1 MMGLPEATPPLL
13 PGPAR
18 TMWSC
23 VLDDRP
29 AAWSA
34 CVAWLAT
41 ALGPG
46 GIAASD
52 LVVHHVAPLR
62 PDIAALC
69 TALGV
74 RTVAVA
80 PFDARSPRCNKLRQ
94 ADTAFDAQRVVLME
108 ADMAFTA
115 RLPLEQ
121 VVAPVAG
128 KLVDAAHPPLQ
139 VLQRVFGAA
148 GLRMPERCAHAGRDA
163 DDRPAD
169 FDTCMGHFNSGLYV
183 IDAAALRDTLG
194 PAWTRWA
201 RWLLDRAGLLE
212 RWRTQV
218 DEVAFA
224 LALADCG
231 LPAQALPGAWHAPT
245 HMRLAPSTPPPIV
258 LHHRGQLDPHMRL
271 DARQQFCLC
280 GRCWR
285 LFR

>member
-94 ADTAFDAQRVVLME
+94 ADTAFGHTGFPGTSVWID
-108 ADMAFTA
+108 
-115 RLPLEQ
+115 
-121 VVAPVAG
+121 
-128 KLVDAAHPPLQ
+128 
-139 VLQRVFGAA
+139 
-148 GLRMPERCAHAGRDA
+148 PERGAIFVLLTNRIHPNARDV
-163 DDRPAD
+163 D
-169 FDTCMGHFNSGLYV
+169 FNEVRRRFHR
-183 IDAAALRDTLG
+183 AALR
-194 PAWTRWA
+194 
-201 RWLLDRAGLLE
+201 LL
-212 RWRTQV
+212 
-218 DEVAFA
+218 
-224 LALADCG
+224 
-231 LPAQALPGAWHAPT
+231 
-245 HMRLAPSTPPPIV
+245 
-258 LHHRGQLDPHMRL
+258 
-271 DARQQFCLC
+271 
-280 GRCWR
+280 
-285 LFR
+285 